1 MKNFEISL
9 VKMGRSGN
17 EKEGWSLEPDDIFYV
32 WSKTKKIGGIM
43 QAVRWAKKK
52 FPEAKLRLGSIDKL
66 DSYNY
71 RCYPANSCKYYD
83 DSTDLNSNSVGMVYV
98 MIQEFRYDNNDEKYG
113 EKMFYYDGEWH
124 T

>member
-1 MKNFEISL
+1 
-9 VKMGRSGN
+9 MGRSGN
-17 EKEGWSLEPDDIFYV
+17 EKDGWSLEPDDIFYV

-52 FPEAKLRLGSIDKL
+52 FPQLQLNIGCIDKL

-71 RCYPANSCKYYD
+71 RCYPSNSCKHYD
-83 DSTDLNSNSVGMVYV
+83 NSKGLNCNSVGMLYV
-98 MIQEFRYDNNDEKYG
+98 MVQEFRYEDNDEKYG
-113 EKMFYYDGEWH
+113 EKMFYYDNEWN